1 MAELGGHKGLE
12 LVRWAIA
19 RWHEVAH
26 SFARQLV
33 WWRCGQSAQVIDRAV
48 DLDVGAVVALEQSIG
63 AQPNP
68 LAQSVI
74 GGDPRDVLDLGK
86 IDPGLSDDLVHLI
99 CGFDLQKQVCG
110 LG

>member
-1 MAELGGHKGLE
+1 
-12 LVRWAIA
+12 
-19 RWHEVAH
+19 
-26 SFARQLV
+26 V
-33 WWRCGQSAQVIDRAV
+33 WWRCGQSAQVSDRAV

-86 IDPGLSDDLVHLI
+86 IDLGLSDDLVHLI

-110 LG
+110 LGQTILQVHVDTQDHGGLSKLKVW